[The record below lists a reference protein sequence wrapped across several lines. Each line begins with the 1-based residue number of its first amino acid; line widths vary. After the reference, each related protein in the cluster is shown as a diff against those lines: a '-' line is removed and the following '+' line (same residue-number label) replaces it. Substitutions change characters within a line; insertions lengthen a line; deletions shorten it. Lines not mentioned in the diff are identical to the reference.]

1 MNDTFGHDKQI
12 MGDDLTVTNQSIL
25 KEAVKTKT
33 ISVDIMDLDTAIAN
47 LELLGH
53 SFYIYRDDEE
63 EKVAVVYKRI
73 NGGYG
78 LIEIEN

>member
-1 MNDTFGHDKQI
+1 
-12 MGDDLTVTNQSIL
+12 
-25 KEAVKTKT
+25 
-33 ISVDIMDLDTAIAN
+33 MDLDTAIAN

-63 EKVAVVYKRI
+63 EKVAVVYKRR

-78 LIEIEN
+78 LIEIE

>member
-33 ISVDIMDLDTAIAN
+33 INSILIKLNQIGTLSETLDTI
-47 LELLGH
+47 ELAH
-53 SFYIYRDDEE
+53 KYIKSTFGAPD
-63 EKVAVVYKRI
+63 
-73 NGGYG
+73 
-78 LIEIEN
+78 

>member
-33 ISVDIMDLDTAIAN
+33 INSILIKLNQIGTLSETLDTIELAHKATARSAI
-47 LELLGH
+47 
-53 SFYIYRDDEE
+53 
-63 EKVAVVYKRI
+63 VVSSDSPER
-73 NGGYG
+73 
-78 LIEIEN
+78 